1 MEQVCHDILE
11 GKLTTTEEVERRFQS
26 INSLYGEYKWNYAY
40 RLALDYYN
48 LDTITDEDA
57 EMIITKGEEASK
69 AWKSLVANDAE
80 KEYAL
85 GDVSQETLNEFL
97 KNIIP

>member
-1 MEQVCHDILE
+1 
-11 GKLTTTEEVERRFQS
+11 
-26 INSLYGEYKWNYAY
+26 
-40 RLALDYYN
+40 
-48 LDTITDEDA
+48 
-57 EMIITKGEEASK
+57 MIITKGEEASK